1 MSLYR
6 LVSSVV
12 VAGLLLISVAGV
24 SETTTEDVTVGIIL
38 VGSQTD
44 AGYSQQHAEDIKA
57 AVEATGAR
65 LLPIVDNVG
74 DDVDVFERAV
84 RSLIAQGADIVFGA
98 SATFQRYLA
107 DLAPRFPDIKFEFT
121 DPQVME
127 PMDNLRGYYGR
138 WYEGNYVLGFAMGR
152 QLALDEAAG
161 RDLSGASV
169 GLISS
174 VPFPLTVRNSYAVVQ
189 GVRDGLGWDIPG
201 QVLWLA
207 AVSPANPWYNPDQER
222 ALSEAL
228 MDAGAVAVHSYLD
241 SPAPVLEVQER
252 ATDAAGWPLYAAGVN
267 RDYRDRGPD
276 VAVGFVVVSWKD
288 YYIQQIQAVAEG
300 TWEPGSTWATF
311 GEVPRMI
318 VSPMGDIV
326 SEEVQAEVLDLI
338 ERIGSGEYVVLEQF
352 SEEEL
357 LGLMEL
363 PDGVGG
369 L

>member
-1 MSLYR
+1 MARVRVFISLVA
-6 LVSSVV
+6 LTFMLAS
-12 VAGLLLISVAGV
+12 VAGLGGDTS
-24 SETTTEDVTVGIIL
+24 DVTVGIIL
-38 VGSQTD
+38 VGSRTD
-44 AGYSQQHAEDIKA
+44 AGYSQQHAEDIRA
-57 AVEATGAR
+57 AAEATGAR

-107 DLAPRFPDIKFEFT
+107 DMAPRFPNVVFEFT

-127 PMDNLRGYYGR
+127 PMANLRGYYGR

-207 AVSPANPWYNPDQER
+207 SVSPENPWYNPDRER
-222 ALSEAL
+222 ALTEAL
-228 MDAGAVAVHSYLD
+228 LDAGAVAVHTYLD

-252 ATDAAGWPLYAAGVN
+252 GTDAGGWPLYVAGVN

-276 VAVGFVVVSWKD
+276 VAAGFAVISWKD
-288 YYIQQIQAVAEG
+288 YYIQQINAVANE
-300 TWEPGSTWATF
+300 TWEPGSTWASF
-311 GEVPRMI
+311 GEVPQLM
-318 VSPMGDIV
+318 VSPMGVVISD
-326 SEEVQAEVLDLI
+326 EVQDEVLQLI
-338 ERIGSGEYVVLEQF
+338 EAIASGAFIVLEQF
-352 SEEEL
+352 DEDEL
-357 LGLMEL
+357 LGLMQL
-363 PDGVGG
+363 PEGVGG